1 MPFPADIGPLRDQ
14 LRELYGRTAY
24 SSKTHIIQAG
34 LDIARQGKIKNG
46 EIILSAI
53 TTTGLITTLLGTGQW
68 GLGISTIASTIL
80 LGLIF
85 YTKDYDLGTVAEQHK
100 HTSDELWL
108 LRERNLS
115 LLTDIET
122 GAVTADVVMKRR
134 DALIA
139 DLDTV
144 YKSARVTSP
153 AAYADAQKA
162 LKINEDLTFSV
173 EEIDLML
180 PEGLRKSKPSDTQN

>member
-1 MPFPADIGPLRDQ
+1 MPSPADIQPLCDQ

-24 SSKTHIIQAG
+24 SQKTHIIQAG
-34 LDIARQGKIKNG
+34 MDIARQSRIKNA
-46 EIILSAI
+46 EIVLSAI
-53 TTTGLITTLLGTGQW
+53 TTTGLVTTLFGTGQW
-68 GLGISTIASTIL
+68 GLVISTVASTVL

-100 HTSDELWL
+100 HTADELWA

-115 LLTDIET
+115 LLTDIES
-122 GAVTADVVMKRR
+122 GAISPDVVMKRR
-134 DALIA
+134 DALIL

-144 YKSARVTSP
+144 YRNARVTSP
-153 AAYADAQKA
+153 EAYRAAQKA
-162 LKINEDLTFSV
+162 LKLKEDLTFSV

-180 PEGLRKSKPSDTQN
+180 PPRLRKLKPTPPIE